1 MDKHYYIKHIEK
13 TTAPLSKVSIDDI
26 QLTDEKLDI
35 TKYETL
41 FMTSSYGGGKFMW
54 KDIILKTKQGF
65 YLFIRRHG
73 LHKNIIDVDIYYRQ
87 EQHNEL
93 LIFIKPF
100 VNLLT
105 K

>member
-13 TTAPLSKVSIDDI
+13 ESAPLSMVSIQDT
-26 QLTDEKLDI
+26 QLTDEKLDAL
-35 TKYETL
+35 KCVTL
-41 FMTSSYGGGKFMW
+41 FSTSVYSGGNFIW
-54 KDIILKTKQGF
+54 EEIILKTKQGF
-65 YLFIRRHG
+65 FLFIRRHP
-73 LHKNIIDVDIYYRQ
+73 LDKTMIDVDIYYRQ
-87 EQHNEL
+87 EQYNEL

>member
-1 MDKHYYIKHIEK
+1 MEIFCQFLNLRVIVRKNQKFRK
-13 TTAPLSKVSIDDI
+13 N
-26 QLTDEKLDI
+26 LDI
-35 TKYETL
+35 KKYETL
-41 FMTSSYGGGKFMW
+41 FMTSGYSGGKFMW

-73 LHKNIIDVDIYYRQ
+73 LHKNIIDVDIYYKQ

>member
-13 TTAPLSKVSIDDI
+13 ESAPLSMVSIQDT
-26 QLTDEKLDI
+26 QLTDEKLDAL
-35 TKYETL
+35 KCVTL
-41 FMTSSYGGGKFMW
+41 FSTSVYRGGNFIW
-54 KDIILKTKQGF
+54 EEIILKTKQGF
-65 YLFIRRHG
+65 FLFIRRHP
-73 LHKNIIDVDIYYRQ
+73 LDKTMIDVDIYYRQ

>member
-13 TTAPLSKVSIDDI
+13 ATAPLSKVSIDDI

-41 FMTSSYGGGKFMW
+41 FMTSGYSGGKFMW

-65 YLFIRRHG
+65 YLFIRRHS
-73 LHKNIIDVDIYYRQ
+73 LHKTIIDVDIYYRQ